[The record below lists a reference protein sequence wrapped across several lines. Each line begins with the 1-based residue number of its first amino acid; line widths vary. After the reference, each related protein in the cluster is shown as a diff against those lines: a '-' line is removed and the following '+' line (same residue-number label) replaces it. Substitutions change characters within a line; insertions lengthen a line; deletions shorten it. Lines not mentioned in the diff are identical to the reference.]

1 MPNICKQSSR
11 MILSK
16 STLLSHWRA
25 RLGAW
30 SDIPQKV
37 IAIGTLW
44 LLSTAL
50 FSAHATSI
58 DTLAQFM
65 KSTQSAKAHF
75 TQVVSSPSKEGKK
88 SRIKQSEGT
97 FTFLRPNRFKFEYDK
112 PFAQTIVADSQTLWI
127 YDVDIA
133 QVSARAQ
140 DKALGSTPA
149 SIIASAQDLSVIERD
164 FTLTAQSDSDNLQ
177 WVTATPK
184 QRDSQLSSVRIGLSV
199 SADRVSLA
207 ALEILD
213 AFGQKSLITFD
224 HFESNPA
231 QLNASSFKFTVPA
244 GVEVIRP

>member
-1 MPNICKQSSR
+1 
-11 MILSK
+11 
-16 STLLSHWRA
+16 
-25 RLGAW
+25 
-30 SDIPQKV
+30 
-37 IAIGTLW
+37 
-44 LLSTAL
+44 
-50 FSAHATSI
+50 
-58 DTLAQFM
+58 M

-75 TQVVSSPSKEGKK
+75 TQVVSSPSKEGQKTRTK
-88 SRIKQSEGT
+88 HSEGT
-97 FTFLRPNRFKFEYDK
+97 FSFLRPNRFKFEYEK
-112 PFAQTIVADSQTLWI
+112 PFAQTIVADAQTLWI
-127 YDVDIA
+127 YDMDIA

-164 FTLTAQSDSDNLQ
+164 FTLTAQSDSENLQ
-177 WVTATPK
+177 WVSATPK

-207 ALEILD
+207 ALEIVD

-224 HFESNPA
+224 HFEPNPA